1 MEPLVVETSL
11 EIGDWQALQTYLRQR
26 LLGRSRRKQL
36 LGFLALIGLLL
47 LVFSGSERLFGK
59 NASLPLLAG
68 FLLASFLLL
77 MVSLRQAKA
86 YRPRPDSPL
95 LARARMEFAA
105 SGIHMT
111 RAGQTGLTEWRAIQ
125 AIDDTATHVFF
136 VLDRALAYVVPKR
149 AITSV
154 TPDEFVARVRALR
167 EAAVNPAPAAELP
180 RVAPPAFTPAI
191 SAEPLPEWITA
202 RPLAAPVPDQP
213 AFWPSLKRNLITGV
227 RTILGRKVSPTDV
240 VPTFDQAAG
249 LLAITIAVAAIL
261 DWQRGPSD
269 ASFDSDGLYTW
280 ALWLGL
286 VLLACA
292 LIARVQSPAAETR
305 KVFVIALA
313 VAPWVIAVMW
323 ALEKIPVLAR
333 SEEVLSI
340 VLIALLLSVGFNVA
354 RAAQGFMTLGSFF
367 VVVLASVLLGRM
379 DTLIWLDTRTWHE
392 SSSASEGDNSYSDW
406 SASESL
412 LFNEPA
418 RIAEAVDSL
427 APERPGTSDVYFVG
441 FAGDGSQGVFRR
453 EALFGQKVFATS
465 MGSGERSIELINDD
479 DDRIAYPLGTMSG
492 LHYALS
498 LLASRMNASEDIV
511 VLFLTSHGSK
521 DDGVSVQNGGLP
533 LNDIEP
539 EQIRRALDASGIK
552 WRIVIVSACYAGTFV
567 EPLEDENTLVITAA
581 DAEHT
586 SFGCADDRDLTYF
599 GEAFLR
605 DALPKATSLEGAF
618 KKARAAIRAREK
630 EEKLTPSN
638 PQLYLGDAMRH
649 KLDSLGPLPLTA
661 TR

>member
-1 MEPLVVETSL
+1 
-11 EIGDWQALQTYLRQR
+11 
-26 LLGRSRRKQL
+26 
-36 LGFLALIGLLL
+36 
-47 LVFSGSERLFGK
+47 
-59 NASLPLLAG
+59 
-68 FLLASFLLL
+68 
-77 MVSLRQAKA
+77 
-86 YRPRPDSPL
+86 
-95 LARARMEFAA
+95 
-105 SGIHMT
+105 
-111 RAGQTGLTEWRAIQ
+111 
-125 AIDDTATHVFF
+125 
-136 VLDRALAYVVPKR
+136 
-149 AITSV
+149 
-154 TPDEFVARVRALR
+154 
-167 EAAVNPAPAAELP
+167 
-180 RVAPPAFTPAI
+180 
-191 SAEPLPEWITA
+191 
-202 RPLAAPVPDQP
+202 
-213 AFWPSLKRNLITGV
+213 
-227 RTILGRKVSPTDV
+227 
-240 VPTFDQAAG
+240 
-249 LLAITIAVAAIL
+249 
-261 DWQRGPSD
+261 
-269 ASFDSDGLYTW
+269 
-280 ALWLGL
+280 
-286 VLLACA
+286 
-292 LIARVQSPAAETR
+292 
-305 KVFVIALA
+305 
-313 VAPWVIAVMW
+313 
-323 ALEKIPVLAR
+323 
-333 SEEVLSI
+333 VLSI

>member
-1 MEPLVVETSL
+1 
-11 EIGDWQALQTYLRQR
+11 
-26 LLGRSRRKQL
+26 
-36 LGFLALIGLLL
+36 
-47 LVFSGSERLFGK
+47 
-59 NASLPLLAG
+59 
-68 FLLASFLLL
+68 
-77 MVSLRQAKA
+77 
-86 YRPRPDSPL
+86 
-95 LARARMEFAA
+95 
-105 SGIHMT
+105 
-111 RAGQTGLTEWRAIQ
+111 
-125 AIDDTATHVFF
+125 
-136 VLDRALAYVVPKR
+136 
-149 AITSV
+149 
-154 TPDEFVARVRALR
+154 
-167 EAAVNPAPAAELP
+167 
-180 RVAPPAFTPAI
+180 
-191 SAEPLPEWITA
+191 
-202 RPLAAPVPDQP
+202 
-213 AFWPSLKRNLITGV
+213 
-227 RTILGRKVSPTDV
+227 
-240 VPTFDQAAG
+240 
-249 LLAITIAVAAIL
+249 
-261 DWQRGPSD
+261 
-269 ASFDSDGLYTW
+269 
-280 ALWLGL
+280 
-286 VLLACA
+286 
-292 LIARVQSPAAETR
+292 
-305 KVFVIALA
+305 
-313 VAPWVIAVMW
+313 
-323 ALEKIPVLAR
+323 
-333 SEEVLSI
+333 
-340 VLIALLLSVGFNVA
+340 
-354 RAAQGFMTLGSFF
+354 
-367 VVVLASVLLGRM
+367 M

-539 EQIRRALDASGIK
+539 EQIRRALDTSGIK